1 MNDRVR
7 FSLATYLSRENPY
20 IGVSSW
26 DVVRCRTT
34 TTRPAQARAIEF
46 FQGTLAQRSEFE
58 SVRIF
63 DTTLRDGEQT
73 PRTSFSYEDKREIAA
88 VLDEMGT
95 HVIEAG
101 FPANSQA
108 EFEAVRDIAR
118 ATDTTVAGLA
128 RVVESDVEAALDAEV
143 DMVHVFASTSD
154 VQIEDSMHSNRR
166 EVKQRSVDAVEQ
178 AKAGDVEV
186 MFSPMDATR
195 TDPDYLV
202 EVIEAVDEV
211 DVDWINIPDTTGVA
225 SPSRFA
231 DLVSFVDDHTEAR
244 IDVHTHDDFGMASAN
259 AIAGFEAGADQA
271 QVSVNGIGE
280 RAGNA
285 AYEEVV
291 MAAESVYNAD
301 TGIDTTRIMEIS
313 AIIEEKSDVPV
324 PANKPVVGDNAFSH
338 ESGIHAAGVI
348 ENADTFE
355 PGIMTP
361 EMVGAQRD
369 IVLGKHTGTHAVN
382 EHLEEAGYDPTDD
395 EVREVTRQVKE
406 YAADKQQ
413 VTIEDLHRFAAAVG
427 VDRAQESTEV
437 RA

>member
-1 MNDRVR
+1 M
-7 FSLATYLSRENPY
+7 
-20 IGVSSW
+20 
-26 DVVRCRTT
+26 TT
-34 TTRPAQARAIEF
+34 GPAQARAIEF

-73 PRTSFSYEDKREIAA
+73 PRTSFSDEDKREIAT

-101 FPANSQA
+101 FPANSDA

-118 ATDTTVAGLA
+118 TTETSVAGLA
-128 RVVESDVEAALDAEV
+128 RVVESDIEAAIEAEV

-154 VQIEDSMHSNRR
+154 VQIEDSMHSNRA
-166 EVKQRSVDAVEQ
+166 EVKRRSVDAVEQ
-178 AKAGDVEV
+178 AKSADVEV

-195 TDPDYLV
+195 TDPEYLA
-202 EVIEAVDEV
+202 EVVEAVSEV

-231 DLVSFVDDHTEAR
+231 DLVEFVGEHTDAR

-259 AIAGFEAGADQA
+259 AVAGFEAGADQA

-291 MAAESVYNAD
+291 MAAESVYGAD
-301 TGIDTTRIMEIS
+301 TGIDTTRIVEIS
-313 AIIEEKSDVPV
+313 AIIEEKSDVPI
-324 PANKPVVGDNAFSH
+324 PANKPVVGANAFSH

-369 IVLGKHTGTHAVN
+369 IVLGKHTGTHAVS
-382 EHLEEAGYDPTDD
+382 EHLTEAGYDPTD
-395 EVREVTRQVKE
+395 EQVREVTKRVKA
-406 YAADKQQ
+406 YAAESEQI
-413 VTIEDLHRFAAAVG
+413 TMEDLHRFAAAVG
-427 VDRAQESTEV
+427 VDRARETTEV
-437 RA
+437 SA

>member
-1 MNDRVR
+1 
-7 FSLATYLSRENPY
+7 
-20 IGVSSW
+20 
-26 DVVRCRTT
+26 
-34 TTRPAQARAIEF
+34 
-46 FQGTLAQRSEFE
+46 
-58 SVRIF
+58 
-63 DTTLRDGEQT
+63 
-73 PRTSFSYEDKREIAA
+73 
-88 VLDEMGT
+88 MGT

-101 FPANSQA
+101 FPANSDA
-108 EFEAVRDIAR
+108 EFDAIRDIAR

-128 RVVESDVEAALDAEV
+128 RVVESDVEAALAAEV

-154 VQIEDSMHSNRR
+154 VQIEDSMHSSRE
-166 EVKQRSVDAVEQ
+166 EVKGRSVEAVEQ
-178 AKAGDVEV
+178 ARDGGASV

-195 TDPDYLV
+195 TDPEYLA
-202 EVIEAVDEV
+202 EVVEAVD
-211 DVDWINIPDTTGVA
+211 DAGVDWINIPDTTGVA

-231 DLVSFVDDHTEAR
+231 DLVSFVAERTDAR
-244 IDVHTHDDFGMASAN
+244 IDVHTHDDFGMATAN

-291 MAAESVYNAD
+291 MAAESVYGAD
-301 TGIDTTRIMEIS
+301 SGIDTTRIVEIS

-324 PANKPVVGDNAFSH
+324 PANKSIVGANAFSH

-382 EHLEEAGYDPTDD
+382 EHLSDAGYDPTPE

-427 VDRAQESTEV
+427 VDRATESTEV